1 MKKNNDGRLF
11 KVDGKSRAERK
22 KLFATEAAVLSVIYT
37 AMDLASEQFGSR
49 AVLRLNV
56 FITPGA
62 DILASLA
69 AGFAVSFI
77 VLYIMDYSLYEGLR
91 KIRNRWRNQGS

>member
-49 AVLRLNV
+49 AVLRLMYSSHRELI
-56 FITPGA
+56 FWH
-62 DILASLA
+62 LWQQ
-69 AGFAVSFI
+69 VSPY
-77 VLYIMDYSLYEGLR
+77 LHCALHHGL
-91 KIRNRWRNQGS
+91 